1 LPKDIVEIFIK
12 TCRRSILSVN
22 LVQGHTRY
30 CLLNIFSLPN
40 NFFGSMQLKPTA
52 FKLAVL
58 WATASAMT
66 ACSSPNVSCDDPSTP
81 GQEVC
86 GTVATNPPT
95 NPGGT
100 TNTTTRT
107 SGGVFIY
114 RTGGFY
120 RSAGSTYV
128 GGNGGSSVGAKG
140 FSGRSGFGSTGG
152 GRSGFG

>member
-1 LPKDIVEIFIK
+1 
-12 TCRRSILSVN
+12 
-22 LVQGHTRY
+22 
-30 CLLNIFSLPN
+30 
-40 NFFGSMQLKPTA
+40 MQLKPTA

-66 ACSSPNVSCDDPSTP
+66 ACSSLNVSCDDPSTS
-81 GQEVC
+81 GSEVC
-86 GTVATNPPT
+86 GTVANNPNANPVT
-95 NPGGT
+95 NPGDT
-100 TNTTTRT
+100 TSTTTRT
-107 SGGVFIY
+107 SNGVFIY
-114 RTGGFY
+114 RSGFY

>member
-1 LPKDIVEIFIK
+1 
-12 TCRRSILSVN
+12 
-22 LVQGHTRY
+22 
-30 CLLNIFSLPN
+30 
-40 NFFGSMQLKPTA
+40 MQLKPTA

-58 WATASAMT
+58 WVTASVMT
-66 ACSSPNVSCDDPSTP
+66 ACSSPNVSCNDPSTP

-86 GTVATNPPT
+86 GTVANNPATNPT
-95 NPGGT
+95 DAS
-100 TNTTTRT
+100 TTTRT
-107 SGGVFIY
+107 GGGILFI
-114 RTGGFY
+114 RSGGFY